1 MIGRMLERSVGLA
14 LALTLAGCGPVIEGP
29 QLGEVPSG
37 LAYNTSITS
46 ARPPLPGRPVA
57 RQVAYLAPG
66 GQDWKDSVIIT
77 EYDGP
82 LTLAEVAAA
91 RDGFEKRYGRSA
103 RYGPLETL
111 TIGGHPGWCWT
122 EAQADGALTLNGV
135 VSLEGKTYGI
145 ELKIGRKEGRDLAA
159 MSRMV
164 ASFHVPRRRDPLP
177 WGFVVFGAAL
187 LAITAFLARQNVAE
201 RARRVHG

>member
-1 MIGRMLERSVGLA
+1 MIGRMHERSIGLA
-14 LALTLAGCGPVIEGP
+14 LALALAGCGPVIEGP

-37 LAYNTSITS
+37 LAYNTSISS
-46 ARPPLPGRPVA
+46 ARPPLLGREVA

-66 GQDWKDSVIIT
+66 GQDWTDSVIIT

-82 LTLAEVAAA
+82 VTRDEVLAA
-91 RDGFEKRYGRSA
+91 RDGHETRYGRSA
-103 RYGPLETL
+103 RYGPLEPL
-111 TIGGHPGWCWT
+111 TIAGRPGWAWS
-122 EAQADGALTLNGV
+122 EAQPGGALTLNGV

-177 WGFVVFGAAL
+177 WGFVVLGAAL

-201 RARRVHG
+201 RARRGHG

>member
-1 MIGRMLERSVGLA
+1 MIGRMVERSVGLA

-57 RQVAYLAPG
+57 RQVGYLAPG
-66 GQDWKDSVIIT
+66 GQDWTDSVIIT
-77 EYDGP
+77 EYDG
-82 LTLAEVAAA
+82 TVTFAEVAAA
-91 RDGFEKRYGRSA
+91 RDDLEKRYGRSA
-103 RYGPLETL
+103 RYGPLEPL
-111 TIGGHPGWCWT
+111 TIAGRPGWAFS
-122 EAQADGALTLNGV
+122 EAQPGGALTLNGV
-135 VSLEGKTYGI
+135 VSLEGKTYGV
-145 ELKIGRKEGRDLAA
+145 ELKIGRKEGRDLAT

-187 LAITAFLARQNVAE
+187 LALTTFLARQNVSE
-201 RARRVHG
+201 RARRGHG